1 MGNKVEYRG
10 DSEVDADRKG
20 WRVIPAAI
28 YRYYL
33 SKRTHVWAAASV
45 SESGGL
51 YEKARHFEADPS
63 RAWDL
68 GAGLVHHF

>member
-1 MGNKVEYRG
+1 MGNKVEYQG

-33 SKRTHVWAAASV
+33 SKRTHIWAAASV
-45 SESGGL
+45 SE
-51 YEKARHFEADPS
+51 
-63 RAWDL
+63 
-68 GAGLVHHF
+68 